1 VGRRTLRDLVP
12 PYVAVT
18 YVFPWNNRFTGAPK
32 VVKTIIV
39 AVLVVVVILTECVFA
54 YLLIPSRTDL
64 EKWSAEK
71 AAKEATAG
79 KDAHEH
85 KSTGKPESEV
95 DLGKY
100 NIVVHHPASNVT
112 LRVNFHLI
120 GTVPTEE
127 AHEFEELLAKN
138 QHRLRDQAIFEIRN
152 CQIDDLTD
160 PGLAL
165 LKRRILAK
173 SNDLLGKPLLHSVV
187 FSDFSFVEQ

>member
-1 VGRRTLRDLVP
+1 MFGVG
-12 PYVAVT
+12 
-18 YVFPWNNRFTGAPK
+18 FSPK
-32 VVKTIIV
+32 GVSMLKPIIV
-39 AVLVVVVILTECVFA
+39 AVVVSVVILSECVFA
-54 YLLIPSRTDL
+54 WMVIPSRTDL
-64 EKWSAEK
+64 EKWSATK
-71 AAKEATAG
+71 VA
-79 KDAHEH
+79 KDAAAGHAAQEH
-85 KSTGKPESEV
+85 KREGKPETEV

-100 NIVVHHPASNVT
+100 NVVVHHPASNVT

-120 GTVPTEE
+120 GTVLTEE
-127 AHEFEELLAKN
+127 QHEFEEMLSKN

>member
-1 VGRRTLRDLVP
+1 ML
-12 PYVAVT
+12 
-18 YVFPWNNRFTGAPK
+18 
-32 VVKTIIV
+32 KTIIV
-39 AVLVVVVILTECVFA
+39 AVVVAAVILMECAFA
-54 YLLIPSRTDL
+54 YMLIPSRSDL

-71 AAKEATAG
+71 ATKEAAAG
-79 KDAHEH
+79 HAAQEH
-85 KSTGKPESEV
+85 KHEGEPEAEV

-100 NIVVHHPASNVT
+100 NVVVHHPASNVT
-112 LRVNFHLI
+112 LRVSFHLI
-120 GTVPTEE
+120 GTVPAKEH
-127 AHEFEELLAKN
+127 HEFEELLAKN

-173 SNDLLGKPLLHSVV
+173 SNDLLGKPLLHAVV

>member
-1 VGRRTLRDLVP
+1 MM
-12 PYVAVT
+12 
-18 YVFPWNNRFTGAPK
+18 
-32 VVKTIIV
+32 KTIIV
-39 AVLVVVVILTECVFA
+39 AVIVAVVILAECMFA
-54 YLLIPSRTDL
+54 YVLIPSRADL

-71 AAKEATAG
+71 AAKEAESGHA
-79 KDAHEH
+79 AHEH
-85 KSTGKPESEV
+85 KHEGKPETEV

-100 NIVVHHPASNVT
+100 NVVVHHPASNVT

-127 AHEFEELLAKN
+127 HHEFEELLVKN

-173 SNDLLGKPLLHSVV
+173 SNDLLGKPLLRSVV

>member
-1 VGRRTLRDLVP
+1 M
-12 PYVAVT
+12 
-18 YVFPWNNRFTGAPK
+18 
-32 VVKTIIV
+32 VKTIIV
-39 AVLVVVVILTECVFA
+39 AALVSVVILVECLLA
-54 YLLIPSRTDL
+54 YTLIPSRTDL

-71 AAKEATAG
+71 AAKEATSGHSEHGHESKHGHEG
-79 KDAHEH
+79 K
-85 KSTGKPESEV
+85 GKGETEV

-100 NIVVHHPASNVT
+100 NVVVHHPASNVT

-120 GTVPTEE
+120 GTVPSEE
-127 AHEFEELLAKN
+127 HHEFEELLTKN

>member
-1 VGRRTLRDLVP
+1 MT
-12 PYVAVT
+12 
-18 YVFPWNNRFTGAPK
+18 
-32 VVKTIIV
+32 KTIIV
-39 AVLVVVVILTECVFA
+39 AVLVAVVVLTECLFA
-54 YLLIPSRTDL
+54 YMLIPSRSDL

-71 AAKEATAG
+71 AAK
-79 KDAHEH
+79 DAEKGHAAQDPKH
-85 KSTGKPESEV
+85 AGKPETEV

-100 NIVVHHPASNVT
+100 NVVVHHPASNVT

-120 GTVPTEE
+120 GTVLADEH
-127 AHEFEELLAKN
+127 HEFEELVAKN

-173 SNDLLGKPLLHSVV
+173 SNDLLGKPLIHSVV

>member
-1 VGRRTLRDLVP
+1 M
-12 PYVAVT
+12 A
-18 YVFPWNNRFTGAPK
+18 
-32 VVKTIIV
+32 KTMIV
-39 AVLVVVVILTECVFA
+39 AVLVAVVILTECFVA
-54 YLLIPSRTDL
+54 YLLIPSRSEL

-71 AAKEATAG
+71 AAKAEH
-79 KDAHEH
+79 HEE
-85 KSTGKPESEV
+85 TGKAHQHEGKHEAEV

-120 GTVPTEE
+120 GTVEE
-127 AHEFEELLAKN
+127 KEHHEFEELLAKN

-173 SNDLLGKPLLHSVV
+173 SNDLLGKPLLKSVV

>member
-1 VGRRTLRDLVP
+1 M
-12 PYVAVT
+12 A
-18 YVFPWNNRFTGAPK
+18 
-32 VVKTIIV
+32 KTIIV
-39 AVLVVVVILTECVFA
+39 AVLVAVVILTEGLFA
-54 YLLIPSRTDL
+54 YLLIPSRGEL

-71 AAKEATAG
+71 AAKEAHSGEEAHGHDAG
-79 KDAHEH
+79 HAHSHEH
-85 KSTGKPESEV
+85 EV

-100 NIVVHHPASNVT
+100 NVVVHHPASNVT

-120 GTVPTEE
+120 GTVEE
-127 AHEFEELLAKN
+127 KAHHEFEELLGKN

-152 CQIDDLTD
+152 CQIEDLTD

-173 SNDLLGKPLLHSVV
+173 SNDLLGKPLLRAVV

>member
-1 VGRRTLRDLVP
+1 MGLP
-12 PYVAVT
+12 PEGL
-18 YVFPWNNRFTGAPK
+18 PMLKP
-32 VVKTIIV
+32 IIV
-39 AVLVVVVILTECVFA
+39 AVIVAAVIMTECVFA
-54 YLLIPSRTDL
+54 YMLIPSRGEL
-64 EKWSAEK
+64 EKWSATK
-71 AAKEATAG
+71 AAKDAEAGHAA
-79 KDAHEH
+79 KEH
-85 KSTGKPESEV
+85 KAEGKPESEV

-100 NIVVHHPASNVT
+100 NVVVHHPASNVT

-120 GTVPTEE
+120 GTVLTEE
-127 AHEFEELLAKN
+127 LHEFEELVAKN

>member
-1 VGRRTLRDLVP
+1 MVSRGFVP
-12 PYVAVT
+12 RGT
-18 YVFPWNNRFTGAPK
+18 SLMT
-32 VVKTIIV
+32 KTIIV
-39 AVLVVVVILTECVFA
+39 AALVAVVILTECLFA
-54 YLLIPSRTDL
+54 YLLIPSRGEL

-71 AAKEATAG
+71 TAKEAKAG
-79 KDAHEH
+79 NDTQGRKHE
-85 KSTGKPESEV
+85 GKPETEV

-100 NIVVHHPASNVT
+100 NVVVHHPASNVT

-120 GTVPTEE
+120 GTVHTEE
-127 AHEFEELLAKN
+127 QHEFEELLSKN

-173 SNDLLGKPLLHSVV
+173 SNALLGKPLLHSIV

>member
-1 VGRRTLRDLVP
+1 M
-12 PYVAVT
+12 
-18 YVFPWNNRFTGAPK
+18 
-32 VVKTIIV
+32 VKTIIV
-39 AVLVVVVILTECVFA
+39 AALVSAVILGECFFA
-54 YLLIPSRTDL
+54 YLLIPSRGEL

-71 AAKEATAG
+71 AAKEAASG
-79 KDAHEH
+79 HAAHEH
-85 KSTGKPESEV
+85 KHEGKPETEV
-95 DLGKY
+95 ELGKY
-100 NIVVHHPASNVT
+100 NVVVHHPASNVT

-120 GTVPTEE
+120 GTVETGEH
-127 AHEFEELLAKN
+127 HEFEELLAKN

-173 SNDLLGKPLLHSVV
+173 SNDLLGKPLLRSVV

>member
-1 VGRRTLRDLVP
+1 M
-12 PYVAVT
+12 
-18 YVFPWNNRFTGAPK
+18 
-32 VVKTIIV
+32 VKTIIV
-39 AVLVVVVILTECVFA
+39 AVIVAAVILTECMFA
-54 YLLIPSRTDL
+54 FVLIPSRSDL

-71 AAKEATAG
+71 AAKEAASG
-79 KDAHEH
+79 HAAQEH
-85 KSTGKPESEV
+85 KHEGKPETEV
-95 DLGKY
+95 ELGKY
-100 NIVVHHPASNVT
+100 NVVVHHPASNVT

-127 AHEFEELLAKN
+127 HHEFEELLAKN